1 MTIQY
6 LSDSRGVKQMVQ
18 VQIPIKEWEK
28 AGHRMLIEDNEA
40 TTKPKFS
47 KAKLKLL
54 NGIKEALEEVELHR
68 QGKIQLQ
75 DAKDF
80 INEL

>member
-1 MTIQY
+1 
-6 LSDSRGVKQMVQ
+6 MVQ

-68 QGKIQLQ
+68 QGKIKLKSA
-75 DAKDF
+75 DELF
-80 INEL
+80 NEL

>member
-40 TTKPKFS
+40 TTKPNFMGF
-47 KAKLKLL
+47 LQLPRLL
-54 NGIKEALEEVELHR
+54 LEAA
-68 QGKIQLQ
+68 QSSDK
-75 DAKDF
+75 
-80 INEL
+80 